1 MTLST
6 TMGESN
12 DVTVL
17 LGRIRSGEEAAQ
29 AELYNV
35 VYDELR
41 RLARRHMRGER
52 GAHTLQ
58 PTALVNEAFLR
69 LFGDVVSATDR
80 KHFFALASQTMRR
93 VLVDHGRSRN
103 AEKRGGGVE
112 ILSLD
117 ERNPADGHDITD
129 ILILD
134 EALSRLEKVDARPC
148 RVVEMRFFAGLTE
161 SEIAEAL
168 SVSEITVRRDW
179 RFARAWLYGE
189 MGKRG

>member
-1 MTLST
+1 
-6 TMGESN
+6 MGESN

-29 AELYNV
+29 TELYNV

-80 KHFFALASQTMRR
+80 RHFFALASQTMRR

-103 AEKRGGGVE
+103 AEKRGG
-112 ILSLD
+112 
-117 ERNPADGHDITD
+117 
-129 ILILD
+129 
-134 EALSRLEKVDARPC
+134 
-148 RVVEMRFFAGLTE
+148 
-161 SEIAEAL
+161 
-168 SVSEITVRRDW
+168 
-179 RFARAWLYGE
+179 
-189 MGKRG
+189 

>member
-1 MTLST
+1 
-6 TMGESN
+6 MGESN

-17 LGRIRSGEEAAQ
+17 LGRIRSGEESAQ

>member
-1 MTLST
+1 
-6 TMGESN
+6 MGESH

-17 LGRIRSGEEAAQ
+17 LGRIRSGEEAAR

-41 RLARRHMRGER
+41 RLARRHMKGER

-103 AEKRGGGVE
+103 AEKRGGGAE

-117 ERNPADGHDITD
+117 ETNPAEGHDITD